1 MKESC
6 ENTIKK
12 LYSIKQSF
20 TSRFSKLDKNVIK
33 PLERLEHFMDHL
45 YNRTNQMIISTNEEF
60 RNMNQLINS
69 LITQTKSLEQ
79 QIKNIEILMKVLCHP
94 NSTKDNK
101 SSSIQAGTTIS
112 DQKSSKFFVRES
124 EYSEFSLKKENHS
137 DTSRKI
143 EYEIEEFQLESLKP
157 VAKISIKKNSS

>member
-1 MKESC
+1 
-6 ENTIKK
+6 
-12 LYSIKQSF
+12 
-20 TSRFSKLDKNVIK
+20 
-33 PLERLEHFMDHL
+33 MDHL

-124 EYSEFSLKKENHS
+124 EYSEFSLKKES
-137 DTSRKI
+137 YAYFMLDLRFQI
-143 EYEIEEFQLESLKP
+143 ELKNF
-157 VAKISIKKNSS
+157 I